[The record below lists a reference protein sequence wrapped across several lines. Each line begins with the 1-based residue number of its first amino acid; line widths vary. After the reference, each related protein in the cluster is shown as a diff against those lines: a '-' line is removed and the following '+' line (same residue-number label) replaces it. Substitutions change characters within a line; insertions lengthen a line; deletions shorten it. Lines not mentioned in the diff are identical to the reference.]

1 MKLQAPL
8 IEVRS
13 LTLRYGTRQVLEDFS
28 CTIRRGELLGI
39 SGPNGAGK
47 STLLKALLGIHRPAS
62 GSIHRHRLAKNP
74 GYVPQHAPID
84 KNFPL
89 TASEFLAINCHS
101 RIPWLGGIPRKLR
114 HGICGKLD
122 CLEISHLA
130 QRPLGTLSGGELQRV
145 RIAAALLDDPAQ
157 LLLDEPSSHL
167 DPAAAASLKNLLLH
181 LHKEHS
187 LTLIVVSHD
196 ESFLEKLA
204 TRRISLDTVAGTC
217 SPSSSWAHP
226 VPTLPHTTTVG

>member
-1 MKLQAPL
+1 MITHSPFLQ
-8 IEVRS
+8 VRS
-13 LTLRYGTRQVLEDFS
+13 LTLLYGTRAVLENFS
-28 CTIRRGELLGI
+28 CTLHRGELLGI
-39 SGPNGAGK
+39 SGPNGCGK
-47 STLLKALLGIHRPAS
+47 TTFLKSLVSIHHPAS

-101 RIPWLGGIPRKLR
+101 RIPWIGGIPRKLR

-122 CLEISHLA
+122 CLGISHLA
-130 QRPLGTLSGGELQRV
+130 HRPLGTLSGGELQRV
-145 RIAAALLDDPAQ
+145 RIAAALLDDPAL

-167 DPAAAASLKNLLLH
+167 DPAAAASLKQLLLH
-181 LHKEHS
+181 LHLEHS

-196 ESFLEKLA
+196 ESFLEGLA
-204 TRRISLDTVAGTC
+204 TRRITLHAPLLAVA
-217 SPSSSWAHP
+217 
-226 VPTLPHTTTVG
+226 